1 MASFQDY
8 LEELRDDG
16 QPVKAAK
23 LPRLSHLSDEERP
36 LFLKV
41 WSTLSDKRRR
51 RVVRLLVD
59 LAEDNVELNFDDIFL
74 PALSDS
80 DARVRAEA
88 IRGLWEYD
96 HRDLIEPLIH
106 LLSSDGETDVRAE
119 AALALGRFVLQ
130 WEFGALRDRYFQRV
144 EGILRQA
151 LNTDEDVEVR
161 ARSLEALGACSLP
174 WVRTA
179 IRQAYNG
186 GERRLQ
192 VSAVNAMGRNC
203 DPGWLPIL
211 FQELS
216 SGDSE
221 MRYEAALAC
230 GSLADEA
237 AVPRLAV
244 LLEDEDPEVRAAT
257 IAALGEIGGRE
268 AKAALMRYLEHPS
281 RIMRDAVREA
291 LSLASFDEDPL
302 PLLHPTL
309 DD

>member
-1 MASFQDY
+1 MASFPDY
-8 LEELRDDG
+8 LDELKDDG

-23 LPRLSHLSDEERP
+23 LTRLSHLSDEERLP
-36 LFLKV
+36 FLKA
-41 WSTLSDKRRR
+41 WSTFSDKRRR
-51 RVVRLLVD
+51 QVIRLLVD

-80 DARVRAEA
+80 DARVRADA

-144 EGILRQA
+144 EEVLRQA
-151 LNTDEDVEVR
+151 LNTDQDVEVR

-174 WVRTA
+174 WVRKA

-186 GERRLQ
+186 GDRRLR
-192 VSAVNAMGRNC
+192 VSAVHAMGRNC
-203 DPGWLPIL
+203 DPNWLPIL
-211 FQELS
+211 FEELS
-216 SGDSE
+216 SGDPE

-237 AVPRLAV
+237 AVSRLTP
-244 LLEDEDPEVRAAT
+244 LLEDNDPEVQAVT

-268 AKAALMRYLEHPS
+268 AKAVLMRYVDHPV
-281 RIMRDAVREA
+281 RTVRDAVREA
-291 LSLASFDEDPL
+291 LSLADFDEGPFSFSIQ
-302 PLLHPTL
+302 P
-309 DD
+309 

>member
-8 LEELRDDG
+8 LEELKGDG

-23 LPRLSHLSDEERP
+23 LTRLSHLSNEERVI
-36 LFLKV
+36 FLKA
-41 WSTLSDKRRR
+41 WSTSSDKRRR
-51 RVVRLLVD
+51 QVIRLLVD

-74 PALSDS
+74 AALSDS
-80 DARVRAEA
+80 DARVRADA

-96 HRDLIEPLIH
+96 HRDLIEPLIR
-106 LLSSDGETDVRAE
+106 LLSSDGDTDVRAE

-144 EGILRQA
+144 EEGLRQA
-151 LNTDEDVEVR
+151 LNTDEDTEVR
-161 ARSLEALGACSLP
+161 ARSLEAIGACSLP
-174 WVRTA
+174 WVRKA

-186 GERRLQ
+186 DDRRLR
-192 VSAVNAMGRNC
+192 VSAVHAMGRNC
-203 DPGWLPIL
+203 DPGWLPVL

-216 SGDSE
+216 SGDPE

-237 AVPRLAV
+237 AVPRLSP
-244 LLEDEDPEVRAAT
+244 LLEDDDAEVRVAT

-268 AKAALMRYLEHPS
+268 AKAVLMRYLDHPS
-281 RIMRDAVREA
+281 RIVRDTVREA
-291 LSLASFDEDPL
+291 LSLADFDEDPFSFSIR
-302 PLLHPTL
+302 P
-309 DD
+309 